1 MFLLQVLSEQ
11 VKEINFTV
19 TNQGILGEPV
29 SLKNRYSCNMRSIC
43 FYYDFLFCI
52 PYRPV
57 SAVGGLGAVGALPE
71 REAGEE
77 LVLEPQVR
85 LDYPDAGDAGELVG
99 GDALPRLAGVP
110 RGAAA
115 VAAAVAAEAQAAA
128 EPGEAGRQRRLDA
141 VAGTAAGAAIVAGAR
156 VGVAHPSAAG
166 RGAGGGVGAAA

>member
-1 MFLLQVLSEQ
+1 M
-11 VKEINFTV
+11 
-19 TNQGILGEPV
+19 
-29 SLKNRYSCNMRSIC
+29 
-43 FYYDFLFCI
+43 
-52 PYRPV
+52 

-77 LVLEPQVR
+77 LVLEPQVG
-85 LDYPDAGDAGELVG
+85 LDYPDARDAGELVG

-115 VAAAVAAEAQAAA
+115 VAAAVAAKAQAAA

-141 VAGTAAGAAIVAGAR
+141 VGGAGAAIVAGGR

-166 RGAGGGVGAAA
+166 RGAGLTPATVGAATWSAWSSE